1 MSLLKYIN
9 FDIKYS
15 QYCDVPP
22 PSGSIYGNTSTKK
35 EKMELERK
43 QKNKKGRKKKEE
55 EICCADFSRFKPI

>member
-22 PSGSIYGNTSTKK
+22 PLRKYLG
-35 EKMELERK
+35 EKV
-43 QKNKKGRKKKEE
+43 NKKGKKWNLKENKKTKRGGKKRRRE
-55 EICCADFSRFKPI
+55 MLRGFFAF